1 MNSRGGLQPGR
12 DPDDID
18 AAQAALNRMRE
29 AAAARGEIRRAA
41 PRARSQKSQGGI
53 RDTRGFSQF
62 HGTGRDPLGLGKVV
76 GRLVA
81 ERGWTSPVAV
91 GSVMAEWATLVG
103 PEISAHCTP
112 ESFTDTTLH
121 VRCDSTA
128 WATQLR
134 LLSISLLEKFRHGTG
149 RRRGHQHPGAGPVG
163 AELAQ
168 GRPDRQRPG
177 PARHLRLS
185 GGALLILRPAACRAS
200 SGSWAYRHPGPDR
213 EGAQGA
219 VNGLSAPHQPPA
231 TAPECEDTP
240 YFTVEL
246 REITGRR

>member
-1 MNSRGGLQPGR
+1 MAKDSTGGLQPGR
-12 DPDDID
+12 DPDEID

-29 AAAARGEIRRAA
+29 AAAARGEIRQSAA
-41 PRARSQKSQGGI
+41 SGSSRGTPASRNAASRKKGGL

-62 HGTGRDPLGLGKVV
+62 HGSGRDPLGLSKVV

-103 PEISAHCTP
+103 PDIAAHCTP

-134 LLSISLLEKFRHGTG
+134 LLSTSLLEKFR
-149 RRRGHQHPGAGPVG
+149 Q
-163 AELAQ
+163 ELGEGVVTKIQ
-168 GRPDRQRPG
+168 VLG
-177 PARHLRLS
+177 PAAPSWRK
-185 GGALLILRPAACRAS
+185 GGRT
-200 SGSWAYRHPGPDR
+200 
-213 EGAQGA
+213 
-219 VNGLSAPHQPPA
+219 VNGRGPR
-231 TAPECEDTP
+231 DT
-240 YFTVEL
+240 Y
-246 REITGRR
+246 G

>member
-1 MNSRGGLQPGR
+1 MNKDDKGGLQPGR
-12 DPDDID
+12 DPDNID
-18 AAQAALNRMRE
+18 APQAALNRMRE
-29 AAAARGEIRRAA
+29 AAAARGEIRRKA
-41 PRARSQKSQGGI
+41 PPPGGTAKTKRGI

-62 HGTGRDPLGLGKVV
+62 HATGRDPLGLGKVV

-134 LLSISLLEKFRHGTG
+134 LLSISLLEKFRTELGDGVVTSIQVLGPSAPSWRKGG
-149 RRRGHQHPGAGPVG
+149 RT
-163 AELAQ
+163 
-168 GRPDRQRPG
+168 
-177 PARHLRLS
+177 
-185 GGALLILRPAACRAS
+185 
-200 SGSWAYRHPGPDR
+200 
-213 EGAQGA
+213 
-219 VNGLSAPHQPPA
+219 VNGRGPR
-231 TAPECEDTP
+231 DT
-240 YFTVEL
+240 Y
-246 REITGRR
+246 G

>member
-1 MNSRGGLQPGR
+1 MAKDDGGLQPGR
-12 DPDDID
+12 DPDRID

-29 AAAARGEIRRAA
+29 AAAARGEVRRAA
-41 PRARSQKSQGGI
+41 PGKAAPKRKGL

-62 HGTGRDPLGLGKVV
+62 HGSGRDPLGLGKVV

-91 GSVMAEWATLVG
+91 GSVMAEWEALVG

-134 LLSISLLEKFRHGTG
+134 LLNSSLLELFRKELGEGVVTAIHVLAPTAPNWRKGG
-149 RRRGHQHPGAGPVG
+149 R
-163 AELAQ
+163 
-168 GRPDRQRPG
+168 
-177 PARHLRLS
+177 S
-185 GGALLILRPAACRAS
+185 
-200 SGSWAYRHPGPDR
+200 
-213 EGAQGA
+213 
-219 VNGLSAPHQPPA
+219 VNGRGPR
-231 TAPECEDTP
+231 DT
-240 YFTVEL
+240 Y
-246 REITGRR
+246 G